1 MPLDASAS
9 PAAKT
14 PITTTGELRDM
25 IYDQPEMLEDA
36 LLSETTAHLI
46 NKIRTTGTKP
56 RANLRLVCRQLNCEY
71 MERCEGRKK
80 LLIKTCSPRYG
91 DTLRTCSAEAIKQ
104 VNILHLHIGKW
115 RTRTNHAQ
123 RRLEKLKRFL
133 GQCSQMPRLRAVSV
147 MLYVGYDFHDLPAH
161 VYHSALAEFY
171 AGLPLLLS
179 VEKLEQLYVVGICDH
194 KPEKLLA
201 HWERKDRQ
209 PSMVNH
215 APVEHTK
222 SCCGNMLTEDYM

>member
-71 MERCEGRKK
+71 MERCEVRKK

-91 DTLRTCSAEAIKQ
+91 DTLRTCIYS
-104 VNILHLHIGKW
+104 
-115 RTRTNHAQ
+115 
-123 RRLEKLKRFL
+123 
-133 GQCSQMPRLRAVSV
+133 
-147 MLYVGYDFHDLPAH
+147 
-161 VYHSALAEFY
+161 
-171 AGLPLLLS
+171 
-179 VEKLEQLYVVGICDH
+179 
-194 KPEKLLA
+194 
-201 HWERKDRQ
+201 
-209 PSMVNH
+209 
-215 APVEHTK
+215 
-222 SCCGNMLTEDYM
+222 